1 MVMNVNSSL
10 YWGLETVCWNKFN
23 LRSFKNFKNLSVKD
37 FYQETSYKTLYLKD
51 DDKEIAN
58 LMVDK
63 TTDKVLLIRI
73 QQLKTGN
80 LEK

>member
-1 MVMNVNSSL
+1 M
-10 YWGLETVCWNKFN
+10 F
-23 LRSFKNFKNLSVKD
+23 FKD
-37 FYQETSYKTLYLKD
+37 FYQETSDKTLYLKD